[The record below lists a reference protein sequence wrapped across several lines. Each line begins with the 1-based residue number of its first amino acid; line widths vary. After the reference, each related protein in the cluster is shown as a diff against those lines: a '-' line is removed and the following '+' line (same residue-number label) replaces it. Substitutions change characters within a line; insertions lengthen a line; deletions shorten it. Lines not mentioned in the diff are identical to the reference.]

1 MGVINEELDLS
12 IDGIDDNTVDKTVD
26 NGSDTT
32 IITNPPTLEGNG
44 SEEGNSQQGSPTG
57 EDTTVQTDKNAA
69 NNNNQ
74 DVTIAEGDQVTIDD
88 IPCTVDAQGNAVD
101 ANGTI
106 IKTSE
111 ELQALI
117 AANTT
122 EEPSVLSVLQERFGA
137 DFKDENG
144 NQIVFE
150 DSVEGINSYIDTVL
164 QARMQEREEIAVNNL
179 FKQYPVL
186 EQAYSHLKLNGSI
199 EGFNEIPD
207 RSDVVID
214 KDNEEQQIAVIKEE
228 WALEGKK
235 GNVNSYIDY
244 LKASGILYDTAVE
257 SNKTVA
263 EIYNDRRA
271 EQTAKREAAEAEEK
285 AAIDAYWKSVDET
298 IAKGEILG
306 YKIPETIQRTFDG
319 KTTVATRADFQ
330 KYLTKV
336 VDNEGNTAYMLD
348 EAKVDSNSRMQD
360 DLLRAYL
367 RFTGGNYSSL
377 VNMAVNK
384 EKVIKL
390 RTQAQQAATRKTL
403 VLNSGNKSNKHVD
416 NNDLVL
422 S

>member
-12 IDGIDDNTVDKTVD
+12 IDGIDDNTVNKTVD

-44 SEEGNSQQGSPTG
+44 SEEGNNQQGSPTG

>member
-44 SEEGNSQQGSPTG
+44 SEEGNNQQGSPTG

>member
-12 IDGIDDNTVDKTVD
+12 IDSIDNGTADTTVD

-32 IITNPPTLEGNG
+32 TITNPPAPEDKGSNEGN
-44 SEEGNSQQGSPTG
+44 NQQSSSTG
-57 EDTTVQTDKNAA
+57 EDTTTQTDNNTA
-69 NNNNQ
+69 NNNQ
-74 DVTIAEGDQVTIDD
+74 DVTVAEGDQVTIDD
-88 IPCTVDAQGNAVD
+88 IPCTIDAQGNAVD

-164 QARMQEREEIAVNNL
+164 QARMQEREEAAVNNL

-271 EQTAKREAAEAEEK
+271 EQTAKREAAEAEES

-336 VDNEGNTAYMLD
+336 VDDEGNTAYMLD
-348 EAKVDSNSRMQD
+348 DAKVDSNSRMQD